1 MKVYLGKD
9 RAYATDTMTA
19 THATVAGL
27 MRRAENVGHKLY
39 MDNFFSS
46 PDLFDDLHSR
56 KINCCG
62 LSNSIER
69 ACHRI

>member
-9 RAYATDTMTA
+9 GKYATDTTA

-27 MRRAENVGHKLY
+27 TRRVENVGHKLY

-46 PDLFDDLHSR
+46 PD
-56 KINCCG
+56 
-62 LSNSIER
+62 
-69 ACHRI
+69 